1 MEEICKNI
9 MNKVYYLEK
18 LRNCPSTDILDIVTS
33 YMRKKL
39 PYDDLSSFEGAY
51 DHRKAEL
58 IMNETFTE
66 VPAEVWR
73 LVC

>member
-1 MEEICKNI
+1 MEENCKNI

-18 LRNCPSTDILDIVTS
+18 LRNCPSRDILDIVTS

-66 VPAEVWR
+66 VPADVWR

>member
-1 MEEICKNI
+1 
-9 MNKVYYLEK
+9 
-18 LRNCPSTDILDIVTS
+18 
-33 YMRKKL
+33 MRLQMMRDRQKEVFFA
-39 PYDDLSSFEGAY
+39 YSLSLYREYRLMGSFLIY

-58 IMNETFTE
+58 IMNETYSE

>member
-1 MEEICKNI
+1 
-9 MNKVYYLEK
+9 MNKVYYLNK

-39 PYDDLSSFEGAY
+39 PSDDLSSFEGAY

-58 IMNETFTE
+58 IMNETYNE

>member
-1 MEEICKNI
+1 

-39 PYDDLSSFEGAY
+39 PDDDLSSFEGAY

-58 IMNETFTE
+58 IMNETYTE
-66 VPAEVWR
+66 VPADVWR